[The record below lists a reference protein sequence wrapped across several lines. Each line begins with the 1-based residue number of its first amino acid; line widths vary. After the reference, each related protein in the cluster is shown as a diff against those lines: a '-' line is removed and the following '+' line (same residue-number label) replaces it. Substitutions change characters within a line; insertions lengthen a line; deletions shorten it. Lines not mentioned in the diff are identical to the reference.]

1 MRCREL
7 NAVEYSVGVGCPV
20 DSRGGYEKQSLE
32 TQKGDRVR
40 LRMAE
45 EALECWRDIEV
56 KVGYDSAC
64 RCETDRAMRDND
76 VLSSLSDPRRGRRR
90 AERVVGC
97 VG

>member
-1 MRCREL
+1 MLLSIR
-7 NAVEYSVGVGCPV
+7 VGAGCPV
-20 DSRGGYEKQSLE
+20 DSREGYEMYLE
-32 TQKGDRVR
+32 TRKGDRVR
-40 LRMAE
+40 LRMVE

-90 AERVVGC
+90 AERVVGY